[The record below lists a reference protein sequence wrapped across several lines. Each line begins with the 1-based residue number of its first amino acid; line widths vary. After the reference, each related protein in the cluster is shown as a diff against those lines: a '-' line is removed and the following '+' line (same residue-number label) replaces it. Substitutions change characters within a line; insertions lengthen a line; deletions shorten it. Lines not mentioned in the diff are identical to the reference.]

1 MTGRVLFVNFFQA
14 SPPIALL
21 VHLLQLVAILQFS
34 LWLQK
39 LGFREFS
46 ASENNFAK
54 IFGSSGRG
62 DYFMHAGTMSQSSLG
77 D

>member
-14 SPPIALL
+14 SLPIALL

-34 LWLQK
+34 LWL
-39 LGFREFS
+39 GFKEFL

-54 IFGSSGRG
+54 NFGSSGRG
-62 DYFMHAGTMSQSSLG
+62 DYFMHAGLMSQSSLFELG